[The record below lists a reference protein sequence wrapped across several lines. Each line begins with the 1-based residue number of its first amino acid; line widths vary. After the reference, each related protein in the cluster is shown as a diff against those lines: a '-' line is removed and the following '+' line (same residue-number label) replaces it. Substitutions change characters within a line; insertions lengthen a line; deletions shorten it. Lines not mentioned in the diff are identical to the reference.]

1 MLTAS
6 LRLVYRLPD
15 ASSLKDKR
23 RVRQRIQ
30 DRVRARF
37 DVAINEVDDQE
48 EHRRL
53 VFGVAAVGNDARVLE
68 SVLDK
73 VIHFVDELY
82 VAERVAA
89 DRQISGFFPT
99 GS

>member
-1 MLTAS
+1 MVTAS
-6 LRLVYRLPD
+6 MRLVYRLPE
-15 ASSLKDKR
+15 ARSLKDKR
-23 RVRQRIQ
+23 RVRNRIQ

-37 DVAINEVDDQE
+37 DVAINEVEDQD

-53 VFGVAAVGNDARVLE
+53 VFGVAAVGNDARVLG

-89 DRQISGFFPT
+89 DREMSSFFLDR
-99 GS
+99 S